1 MPKYTPFTPSNIIK
15 PKGNSIIFSTE
26 NAIVMGILN
35 ITDDSFYDGGKYVNK
50 GDIIAQTKK
59 MLDEGA
65 SIIDIGAQSSRPG
78 STQISSDQEL
88 QKLLPIIKLLKNSFP
103 EIIISVDTFW
113 ANTVKEVVIAGA
125 DVIND
130 ISAGE
135 IDNQMFDTIASLQ
148 VPYIMMHMQG
158 TPLNMQDNPV
168 YENIT
173 QEVKTF
179 FEKKIEILKSKGV
192 SQIVIDP
199 GFGFGKTMQHNYE
212 LLNNLQEF
220 KLLGFPILIGASR
233 KSMIYNLL
241 DSSPQEALN
250 GTSVINS
257 MALQNGA
264 NILRV
269 HDVKEATECIKISTF
284 AKNNC

>member
-15 PKGNSIIFSTE
+15 PKGNSIIFSTD

-35 ITDDSFYDGGKYVNK
+35 ITDDSFYDGGKYVNE
-50 GDIIAQTKK
+50 GDIIAQTIK

-65 SIIDIGAQSSRPG
+65 SIIDIGAQSSRPRA
-78 STQISSDQEL
+78 TQISSDQEL

-103 EIIISVDTFW
+103 EIIISIDTFW
-113 ANTVKEVVIAGA
+113 ANTAKEVVIAGA
-125 DVIND
+125 SIIND

-168 YENIT
+168 YENVT

-179 FEKKIEILKSKGV
+179 FENKIEILKSKGV
-192 SQIVIDP
+192 SKIVIDP
-199 GFGFGKTMQHNYE
+199 GFGFGKTITHNYQ
-212 LLNNLQEF
+212 LLNNLREF
-220 KLLGFPILIGASR
+220 KLLGFPVLIGASR

-257 MALQNGA
+257 IALQNGA
-264 NILRV
+264 DILRV
-269 HDVKEATECIKISTF
+269 HDVKEAIECIKISTF